1 MIRAFLSTYWQAIIE
16 VMFPSCC
23 VACNGKLLQ
32 EEQVICSSCLSSIVR
47 TEHHILPNNGID
59 MLFEE
64 LIHNS
69 TQKIRY
75 ERGGAFAYYNR
86 KRGHVLR
93 TLIERGKFGI
103 SPNPQIFYLLGRLAA
118 QEWIDAELWDGV
130 DLLVPVPLHDRRLR
144 ERGFNQSEW
153 ICRGISDVL
162 HIPMDIE
169 HLVRFRNNPHQSR
182 SMFRNREKNVADVF
196 AIRHPEEWKGKHILL
211 VDDVIT
217 SGSTILS
224 CIKQASP
231 IRGCRVN
238 VFALGWAHN

>member
-1 MIRAFLSTYWQAIIE
+1 
-16 VMFPSCC
+16 
-23 VACNGKLLQ
+23 
-32 EEQVICSSCLSSIVR
+32 
-47 TEHHILPNNGID
+47 
-59 MLFEE
+59 
-64 LIHNS
+64 
-69 TQKIRY
+69 
-75 ERGGAFAYYNR
+75 
-86 KRGHVLR
+86 
-93 TLIERGKFGI
+93 
-103 SPNPQIFYLLGRLAA
+103 
-118 QEWIDAELWDGV
+118 
-130 DLLVPVPLHDRRLR
+130 LR